1 MLDLAQA
8 LVAVLLSV
16 PAVVATLVQLQA
28 WSLDAE
34 QRARGVHEKYFAPL
48 RALRHL
54 PEVMQGLHRSP
65 DAAALERRG
74 QLSHEVGRR
83 SST

>member
-34 QRARGVHEKYFAPL
+34 RARGVHKKYFAPL

-54 PEVMQGLHRSP
+54 PEVMQGLHGSP